1 MEEHKDKQ
9 DNKVP
14 LTKQEYLKQKKELG
28 LPTNALDEFLKSIG
42 SLPERKPK

>member
-14 LTKQEYLKQKKELG
+14 LTKQEYIKQKEKLG
-28 LPTNALDEFLKSIG
+28 LPSNALDEFLKSIG
-42 SLPERKPK
+42 SLPERKVK